1 MYSRG
6 YRYQFSHSLFAVS
19 NIRYPVHKDEQNTKP
34 VVFLLS
40 DRVIKGKNYLQDS
53 SEILLTWNIAG
64 ATEKTWATMLSAHKH
79 PPCYS
84 PHDKNKWHHLIS
96 SLSVLPLQAG
106 WRASRERLGKAQ
118 MKRVGRQKHI
128 EASPCCSAP
137 SIMHSITV
145 QYWLGFLAGKT
156 LLGINPQ
163 RNAMAPEDADEPQ
176 GLQGE
181 YPCSLP
187 SPKLKAEPIKSSAE
201 YWICGGAA
209 QY

>member
-1 MYSRG
+1 MPYLSVTSDQGKELQTHCWRWSVCPSTVCIQEDAEIHSAIRFLQYQTSNTLSTRMSKTLNQLYSSS
-6 YRYQFSHSLFAVS
+6 QTESL
-19 NIRYPVHKDEQNTKP
+19 RE
-34 VVFLLS
+34 
-40 DRVIKGKNYLQDS
+40 KNYLQDS

-118 MKRVGRQKHI
+118 TKWVGRQKQI

-137 SIMHSITV
+137 SIMHSVTV

-163 RNAMAPEDADEPQ
+163 RNAVALEDADEP
-176 GLQGE
+176 
-181 YPCSLP
+181 
-187 SPKLKAEPIKSSAE
+187 
-201 YWICGGAA
+201 
-209 QY
+209 